1 MDRPLLLA
9 AAGSAMTI
17 DRASSRVISVVIIA
31 RNESARIGACIESVL
46 AATARRFVDAQIV
59 VVDSNSQDTTAAV
72 AAKYPVQVFRYRA
85 ARTTAAAGRW
95 IGFRQVEARYVL
107 FLDGDCELVKGWLEI
122 AVDTMEATPTAGV
135 ICGARQDAHLTAH
148 GLELQNVG
156 CRLGGVAL
164 YRSTTLAQAGSF
176 NPHVIA
182 GEEQELAA
190 RILQCGFSALTTT
203 ELMSVHHTNPK
214 ASAADLWRRFR
225 TGMQSGPGQVLRT
238 SIRDG
243 LFFHHLRQFDRYA
256 FTMLFLIV
264 GAAAL
269 VAMPWSR
276 VPLELW
282 LLGGAV
288 VFFVLWW
295 RRRHLHEVLFILTD
309 WVSVALSSIPSFF
322 ARPAP
327 RDRFEHGLE
336 RIPNRAPPEHSAA
349 GAQR

>member
-1 MDRPLLLA
+1 
-9 AAGSAMTI
+9 MTS
-17 DRASSRVISVVIIA
+17 DRAASRVVSVIIIA
-31 RNESARIGACIESVL
+31 RNEASRIGACIASVL
-46 AATARRFVDAQIV
+46 TATERRFPDAQVV
-59 VVDSNSQDTTAAV
+59 VVDSNSQDATATI
-72 AAKYPVQVFRYRA
+72 AATYPVQVFRYRA

-95 IGFRQVEARYVL
+95 IGFRQVDARYAL

-135 ICGARQDAHLTAH
+135 ICGARQDAHVTTR
-148 GLELQNVG
+148 GVELQNVG

-164 YRSTTLAQAGSF
+164 YRSTALAQAGSF

-190 RILQCGFSALTTT
+190 RIHQCGFSALTTT
-203 ELMSVHHTNPK
+203 ELMSVHHTKPK

-238 SIRDG
+238 SIGDG
-243 LFFHHLRQFDRYA
+243 LFLHHLRRFDRYA
-256 FTMLFLIV
+256 FTMLFLVV

-269 VAMPWSR
+269 VTMHWSR

-282 LLGGAV
+282 LFGAV
-288 VFFVLWW
+288 VVFFALWW
-295 RRRHLHEVLFILTD
+295 RRRHLHEALFILTD
-309 WVSVALSSIPSFF
+309 WISVALSSIPSFF

-327 RDRFEHGLE
+327 RDRFEYELE
-336 RIPNRAPPEHSAA
+336 RIPNGAPSEHTAA
-349 GAQR
+349 GARH